1 MAEKSKAIGVGEMV
15 NLIAE
20 DTRLSKTSIEAVFDS
35 LSRIVVENLEHGKR
49 VQFTNF
55 GVFELKKKAPRTGRN
70 PRTGE
75 VIKIDARNCPVFTP
89 AKKLVEFFKDLT

>member
-1 MAEKSKAIGVGEMV
+1 MASKSKAIGIEKMID
-15 NLIAE
+15 LIAK
-20 DTRLSKTSIEAVFDS
+20 DTRISKTNIEAVFNS
-35 LSRIVVENLEHGKR
+35 LSNVIVDNLMQGNR

-55 GVFELKKKAPRTGRN
+55 GVFELKQKAPRTGRN

-89 AKKLVEFFKDLT
+89 ARKLIETFKDIL